1 MGLYVVAAPDVADG
15 RFTHPLAL
23 GHQAATPM
31 GLPLRLG
38 LQGRVDHRL
47 DPLGSIDRL
56 AAAPRR
62 DLPQTLQALFGKP
75 LTPQRDRVAIDADRR
90 GDAQIGSALGGSQ
103 YDPATQCDLLGS
115 PVCGQPL
122 LKLLTLRGGEG
133 QGPARIRHTVS
144 IVDTDVPIQLF
155 AGHYTR
161 SSVAGC
167 LVRPFPRLFA
177 SFSFSSPTKR
187 PAKSTWPRA
196 AGPRATSAHDART
209 DAVTRWWDEDAGS
222 APPVVTRSP

>member
-1 MGLYVVAAPDVADG
+1 MGHQPAAPMA
-15 RFTHPLAL
+15 
-23 GHQAATPM
+23 
-31 GLPLRLG
+31 LPLRLG
-38 LQGRVDHRL
+38 LQGPAGHRL

-62 DLPQTLQALFGKP
+62 DLQQTLQALFGKP

-103 YDPATQCDLLGS
+103 YDPATQCNLLGS

-144 IVDTDVPIQLF
+144 IVDTDVSIQVF
-155 AGHYTR
+155 AGHYTSEFTER
-161 SSVAGC
+161 QSAPAEGSSFTSTVRA
-167 LVRPFPRLFA
+167 VRPEPANLERSDDHRLA
-177 SFSFSSPTKR
+177 
-187 PAKSTWPRA
+187 A
-196 AGPRATSAHDART
+196 AGATL
-209 DAVTRWWDEDAGS
+209 EKL
-222 APPVVTRSP
+222 PPVSLIDVE

>member
-1 MGLYVVAAPDVADG
+1 MRRCVRSESSARSISSIADPI
-15 RFTHPLAL
+15 TLAL
-23 GHQAATPM
+23 GHQPATPM
-31 GLPLRLG
+31 ALPLRLG

-56 AAAPRR
+56 SAAPPR

-103 YDPATQCDLLGS
+103 YDPATQCNLLGS

-144 IVDTDVPIQLF
+144 IVDTDVSIQLF
-155 AGHYTR
+155 AGHYT
-161 SSVAGC
+161 SIFAC
-167 LVRPFPRLFA
+167 AICPPRKA
-177 SFSFSSPTKR
+177 S
-187 PAKSTWPRA
+187 
-196 AGPRATSAHDART
+196 TSDHRF
-209 DAVTRWWDEDAGS
+209 
-222 APPVVTRSP
+222 

>member
-1 MGLYVVAAPDVADG
+1 MA
-15 RFTHPLAL
+15 
-23 GHQAATPM
+23 
-31 GLPLRLG
+31 LPLRLG

-90 GDAQIGSALGGSQ
+90 GDAQIGSALGGSK

-122 LKLLTLRGGEG
+122 LKLLTLRGRQG
-133 QGPARIRHTVS
+133 QGPARIRHTTS
-144 IVDTDVPIQLF
+144 IVDTDVLPSYLLDTTL
-155 AGHYTR
+155 GSTNLRWR
-161 SSVAGC
+161 S
-167 LVRPFPRLFA
+167 R
-177 SFSFSSPTKR
+177 
-187 PAKSTWPRA
+187 
-196 AGPRATSAHDART
+196 
-209 DAVTRWWDEDAGS
+209 
-222 APPVVTRSP
+222 

>member
-1 MGLYVVAAPDVADG
+1 MP
-15 RFTHPLAL
+15 
-23 GHQAATPM
+23 
-31 GLPLRLG
+31 LPLRLG
-38 LQGRVDHRL
+38 LQGRVDPRL
-47 DPLGSIDRL
+47 SPLGPRARL

-103 YDPATQCDLLGS
+103 YDPATQCNLLGS

-144 IVDTDVPIQLF
+144 IVDTDVSIQLF
-155 AGHYTR
+155 AGHYTSR
-161 SSVAGC
+161 HSFRNLHSPPC
-167 LVRPFPRLFA
+167 LSGSRRTSGSTDGLAQYAKRLTHSRTRRRP
-177 SFSFSSPTKR
+177 T
-187 PAKSTWPRA
+187 T
-196 AGPRATSAHDART
+196 
-209 DAVTRWWDEDAGS
+209 
-222 APPVVTRSP
+222 

>member
-75 LTPQRDRVAIDADRR
+75 LTPQRDRVAIDADRC

-155 AGHYTR
+155 AGHYTSQPSR
-161 SSVAGC
+161 WARG
-167 LVRPFPRLFA
+167 A
-177 SFSFSSPTKR
+177 S
-187 PAKSTWPRA
+187 PRA
-196 AGPRATSAHDART
+196 PRGVDADRT
-209 DAVTRWWDEDAGS
+209 TGIS
-222 APPVVTRSP
+222 F